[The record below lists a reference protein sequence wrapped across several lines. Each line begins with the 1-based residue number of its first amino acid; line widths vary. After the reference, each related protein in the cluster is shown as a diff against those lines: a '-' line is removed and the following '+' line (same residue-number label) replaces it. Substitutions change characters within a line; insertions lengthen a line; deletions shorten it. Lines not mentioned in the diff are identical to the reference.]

1 MQDRDYHDLA
11 HLRQAR
17 TVFPDDADILFLSGC
32 EHETF
37 ASHATQAAARA
48 AQMPSG
54 FTFEIGSERA
64 ELREAERLLR
74 RALRQNAGL
83 TEARVRLGRVLQLR
97 GNHAE
102 AAGELRQAAAAVE
115 EDLLRYFVA
124 LFLGAAEEALGNDA
138 QATASYARAAA
149 LYPTA
154 QSPHLALSALARR
167 RGDRTG
173 ALNALQRTFDLSK
186 TDSERQDPW
195 WTYHVAHGR
204 HAEALLEEL
213 RRPFLEPQ
221 P

>member
-1 MQDRDYHDLA
+1 
-11 HLRQAR
+11 
-17 TVFPDDADILFLSGC
+17 
-32 EHETF
+32 
-37 ASHATQAAARA
+37 
-48 AQMPSG
+48 
-54 FTFEIGSERA
+54 
-64 ELREAERLLR
+64 
-74 RALRQNAGL
+74 
-83 TEARVRLGRVLQLR
+83 
-97 GNHAE
+97 
-102 AAGELRQAAAAVE
+102 VE